1 MLHQSKPVDYAPKM
15 KVAILCGG
23 KGTRFR
29 EVSDVIP
36 KPMALIGGR
45 PILWHIMKMYSSH
58 GFNDFVLLLGYKGD
72 YIRDFF
78 LNFAAFTN
86 DITIDLGRND
96 SERVA
101 FNGQASE
108 PWRVTCVDTGEDTM
122 TAARIWRARKYLE
135 AGELFGVTYGDGVAN
150 VDVTALVKFHKA
162 HGKIATL
169 TGARPPGRF
178 GELSLEGN
186 VVTKFNEKPEF
197 SGNYLNSGFF
207 VFNPAI
213 FDRYLNDQANLVL
226 EREPLQR
233 MAADRELMI
242 YKHDGYWHHM
252 DTPYEYELLNT
263 LWNNGRAPWKT
274 WK

>member
-1 MLHQSKPVDYAPKM
+1 
-15 KVAILCGG
+15 
-23 KGTRFR
+23 
-29 EVSDVIP
+29 
-36 KPMALIGGR
+36 MALIGGR

-86 DITIDLGRND
+86 DITISMDRNEG
-96 SERVA
+96 ERVS
-101 FNGQASE
+101 FHDQSRE
-108 PWRVTCVDTGEDTM
+108 PWRITCVDTGEDAM
-122 TAARIWRARKYLE
+122 TAARIWKARRYLE
-135 AGELFGVTYGDGVAN
+135 SEPAFAVTYGDGVAN
-150 VDVTALVKFHKA
+150 LDVQALVKFHND
-162 HGKIATL
+162 HGKLATL

-186 VVTKFNEKPEF
+186 RVAKFNEKPEF

-207 VFNPAI
+207 IFNAAV
-213 FDRYLNDQANLVL
+213 FDRYLNDQENLIL

-233 MAADRELMI
+233 MAADGELMI
-242 YKHDGYWHHM
+242 YRHDGYWHHM
-252 DTPYEYELLNT
+252 DTPYEYDLLNN
-263 LWNNGRAPWKT
+263 LWKSGRAPWKT